1 MENTKQEKYY
11 TTARNCWSSMDNHAS
26 PVIDCSMETKSHMGL
41 LKICLW
47 TAFRCRQIRVAKWY
61 CEPFKCPRFSFHK
74 LYRLLSSILYEIILR
89 TRNWLCVYNSWPL
102 FRNYLLP
109 IVGTSLIQTQIVT
122 ITQTEIEHVKTE
134 TQNCYKYIKDYN
146 ISGKDM
152 DIHIQDTKKT
162 TQDLFNYATF
172 LVFVTRSNSF
182 SSVQV
187 IWEAWKVLS
196 L

>member
-1 MENTKQEKYY
+1 M
-11 TTARNCWSSMDNHAS
+11 CWWDRLHISDPWAPKMFL
-26 PVIDCSMETKSHMGL
+26 V
-41 LKICLW
+41 
-47 TAFRCRQIRVAKWY
+47 RCYKHPI
-61 CEPFKCPRFSFHK
+61 FHK
-74 LYRLLSSILYEIILR
+74 MSISIPGIIR
-89 TRNWLCVYNSWPL
+89 SWKVPVSGGCVENWLCVYNSWPL